1 MKNKKLMLVGFG
13 LISSFIIANSANA
26 QGWRENNNNGR
37 PNVTL
42 FNDKDFQGERRF
54 ITNDIPDLTIM
65 DFNDRTKSLIAQGN
79 WEICED
85 PYYRKC
91 VIISGENRALGNMHR
106 KISSIRYVGGNN
118 NGNRPDRPN
127 RYEGRPVAG
136 INSTFYPNYVDGYR
150 NNQRDADD
158 FCRSQGKNGAI
169 AFGSVSM
176 SYDRLGDVLCRN

>member
-1 MKNKKLMLVGFG
+1 MKSKKLMLMSIGI
-13 LISSFIIANSANA
+13 ISSLAIGAQTVNA
-26 QGWRENNNNGR
+26 QGWRENNSGR
-37 PNVTL
+37 PSVTL
-42 FNDKDFQGERRF
+42 FNEKDFQGERRF
-54 ITNDIPDLTIM
+54 ITNDIPDLTMM
-65 DFNDRTKSLIAQGN
+65 DFNDRTKSLMAQGN

-91 VIISGENRALGNMHR
+91 VVISGENRALGNMHR

-118 NGNRPDRPN
+118 GHPDRPN

-136 INSTFYPNYVDGYR
+136 INSTFYPNFIDGYR

-169 AFGSVSM
+169 AFGSINM
-176 SYDRLGDVLCRN
+176 SFDKLGDVLCRN